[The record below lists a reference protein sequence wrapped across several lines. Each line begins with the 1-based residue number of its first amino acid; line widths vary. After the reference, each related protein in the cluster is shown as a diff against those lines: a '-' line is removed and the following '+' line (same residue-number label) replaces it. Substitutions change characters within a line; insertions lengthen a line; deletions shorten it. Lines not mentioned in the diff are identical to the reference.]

1 MKLIILSLKYCKKA
15 ICVLLILLTL
25 ASPYTS
31 YANSNYQ
38 NINKNVQCSSM
49 VPDTLDIFET
59 GDGRKV
65 NREEIDILLKKAQIV
80 EWKSFDNVMTE
91 GRRFVVVDY
100 ATGRFWVAER
110 TFGGNHA
117 DIETIDK
124 ESTDNLNKCKH
135 DHSNW
140 RYRAVLIIFEDGSV
154 YAASSF
160 IVFHAGVDGKPP
172 YPNEVHFR
180 SSGYG
185 YGYNLDKIPN
195 NGASGHNCIHVRNST
210 NHFDGKINQE
220 HQKNIDFLE
229 KQQKELS
236 N

>member
-1 MKLIILSLKYCKKA
+1 MKLIMLALKYCKKVV
-15 ICVLLILLTL
+15 CVLLIFLMI

-31 YANSNYQ
+31 YANSKYQ
-38 NINKNVQCSSM
+38 SVRVSSQCTSFLPDYLNIF
-49 VPDTLDIFET
+49 DT
-59 GDGRKV
+59 GDGQKITHP
-65 NREEIDILLKKAQIV
+65 EIEALLKKAQIV
-80 EWKSFDNVMTE
+80 EWKSFDNIMTE

-100 ATGRFWVAER
+100 ATGRFWIAER

-117 DIETIDK
+117 DIETVNK
-124 ESTDNLNKCKH
+124 ESTDNLNKCKN

-140 RYRAVLIIFEDGSV
+140 KYRAVLIVFEDGSV

-160 IVFHAGVDGKPP
+160 IVFHAGVDGKPS
-172 YPNEVHFR
+172 YPNKVHFR

-195 NGASGHNCIHVRNST
+195 NGANGHNCIHVRKST
-210 NHFDGKINQE
+210 NHYDGKINQD
-220 HQKNIDFLE
+220 HQNNIDFLE
-229 KQQKELS
+229 QEQKKLL